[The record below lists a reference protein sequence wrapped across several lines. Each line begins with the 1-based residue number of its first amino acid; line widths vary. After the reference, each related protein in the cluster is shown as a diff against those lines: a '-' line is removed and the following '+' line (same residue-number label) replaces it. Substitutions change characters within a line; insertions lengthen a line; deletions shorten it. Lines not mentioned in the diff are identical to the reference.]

1 MRKKTKYIK
10 SRKGK
15 QKSRKMR
22 TRRYR
27 KGGEPKNDDDRKRK
41 LQELQNLMRMN
52 IENGERNEQVNDRL
66 DVIEAMTPLE
76 RQQHAEEEQELYREL
91 EHLAEENNRLGD
103 RFERLKREYFA
114 QYGMPTGIP

>member
-1 MRKKTKYIK
+1 MRKKTKHIK

-22 TRRYR
+22 SRRYR
-27 KGGEPKNDDDRKRK
+27 KGGEPVNDDDRKRK

-52 IENGERNEQVNDRL
+52 IENGERNDQVNDRL

-76 RQQHAEEEQELYREL
+76 RQQHAEEEAELYREL
-91 EHLAEENNRLGD
+91 ERLAEENNRLGD